1 MNISKYLSCIT
12 NTAPKISQHIA
23 LAIFILPLLFA
34 AEGNAA
40 IYKWVDA
47 DGNVHYA
54 QQRPNDADAEK
65 LDIQQEPSTTYHSGE
80 KEPVKPEEAAQN
92 GEQEQEPAAEAPEE
106 EEKKPETA
114 AEKKQRLEA
123 CAKARKAL
131 ATMESI
137 GRIRSKDAEG
147 NYSYLSQQ
155 QKEAQMQ
162 QARDL
167 IKKYCY

>member
-1 MNISKYLSCIT
+1 MDIRKNLYYVK
-12 NTAPKISQHIA
+12 NT
-23 LAIFILPLLFA
+23 LLGMFILPLLFITESN
-34 AEGNAA
+34 AE

-47 DGNVHYA
+47 DGTVHYG
-54 QQRPNDADAEK
+54 QQRPNNATAEK
-65 LDIQQEPSTTYHSGE
+65 LDIQQEPTTTFHSGA
-80 KEPVKPEEAAQN
+80 KDTVKSEDTAQDEDTEQKPAEEAAKQ
-92 GEQEQEPAAEAPEE
+92 

-123 CAKARKAL
+123 CARARKSL

-147 NYSYLSQQ
+147 NYTYLSQQ
-155 QKEAQMQ
+155 QKEAQMK

>member
-1 MNISKYLSCIT
+1 ML
-12 NTAPKISQHIA
+12 
-23 LAIFILPLLFA
+23 
-34 AEGNAA
+34 
-40 IYKWVDA
+40 
-47 DGNVHYA
+47 
-54 QQRPNDADAEK
+54 
-65 LDIQQEPSTTYHSGE
+65 QQEPTTTFRSAT
-80 KEPVKPEEAAQN
+80 KEAVKSEEAAQD
-92 GEQEQEPAAEAPEE
+92 GEPEAAEPAAQ
-106 EEKKPETA
+106 EEKKPETP

-123 CAKARKAL
+123 CANARKAL

>member
-1 MNISKYLSCIT
+1 MNISNHLFSIK
-12 NTAPKISQHIA
+12 NTVLGI
-23 LAIFILPLLFA
+23 LILPLLLTGESS
-34 AEGNAA
+34 AE

-47 DGNVHYA
+47 EGNVHYA

-65 LDIQQEPSTTYHSGE
+65 LDIQQEPTTTFRSGTN
-80 KEPVKPEEAAQN
+80 KPVKAEETAQD
-92 GEQEQEPAAEAPEE
+92 GKQQPAVE
-106 EEKKPETA
+106 EEKKAETP
-114 AEKKQRLEA
+114 AEKKQRLAA

-131 ATMESI
+131 TTMKSI
-137 GRIRSKDAEG
+137 GRIRSKDADG

-155 QKEAQMQ
+155 QKEAKMK

>member
-1 MNISKYLSCIT
+1 ML
-12 NTAPKISQHIA
+12 
-23 LAIFILPLLFA
+23 ILPLLFIGESS
-34 AEGNAA
+34 AE

-47 DGNVHYA
+47 EGNVHYA
-54 QQRPNDADAEK
+54 QQRPTDSNAEK
-65 LDIQQEPSTTYHSGE
+65 LDIQQEPTTTFRSGTRDSVE
-80 KEPVKPEEAAQN
+80 SKETAQNAEQKPAEDPAAQ
-92 GEQEQEPAAEAPEE
+92 
-106 EEKKPETA
+106 EEKKAETP

-123 CAKARKAL
+123 CARARKSL
-131 ATMESI
+131 ATMKSI

-155 QKEAQMQ
+155 QKEAQMK

>member
-1 MNISKYLSCIT
+1 MNISKLLFSIKHT
-12 NTAPKISQHIA
+12 
-23 LAIFILPLLFA
+23 LLGMFILPLLLITESH
-34 AEGNAA
+34 AE

-47 DGNVHYA
+47 EGNVHYG
-54 QQRPNDADAEK
+54 QQRPHDADAQK
-65 LDIQQEPSTTYHSGE
+65 LDIQQEPTTTFHSGK
-80 KEPVKPEEAAQN
+80 KEPVKEDDTPQD
-92 GEQEQEPAAEAPEE
+92 GEQQPADEPAAQ
-106 EEKKPETA
+106 EEKKVETP

-123 CAKARKAL
+123 CARAKKSL

-147 NYSYLSQQ
+147 NYTYLSQQ
-155 QKEAQMQ
+155 QKEAQMK

>member
-1 MNISKYLSCIT
+1 MNISKNLYSIK
-12 NTAPKISQHIA
+12 NT
-23 LAIFILPLLFA
+23 LLGMLILPLLFI
-34 AEGNAA
+34 AESNAA
-40 IYKWVDA
+40 IYKWVDSE
-47 DGNVHYA
+47 GTVHYG
-54 QQRPNDADAEK
+54 QQRPSDVTAEK
-65 LDIQQEPSTTYHSGE
+65 LDIQQEPTTTFRSDA
-80 KEPVKPEEAAQN
+80 KDTVKSEEAAQDA
-92 GEQEQEPAAEAPEE
+92 EQKPAEEAARQ

-123 CAKARKAL
+123 CARARKSL

-147 NYSYLSQQ
+147 NYTYLSQQ
-155 QKEAQMQ
+155 QKEAQMK

>member
-1 MNISKYLSCIT
+1 MNISKLLFSIKHT
-12 NTAPKISQHIA
+12 
-23 LAIFILPLLFA
+23 LLGMFILPLLLITESH
-34 AEGNAA
+34 AE

-47 DGNVHYA
+47 EGNVHYG
-54 QQRPNDADAEK
+54 QQRPRDADAQK
-65 LDIQQEPSTTYHSGE
+65 LDIQQEPTTTFHSGK
-80 KEPVKPEEAAQN
+80 KEPVKADDTPQDGDQQPAE
-92 GEQEQEPAAEAPEE
+92 EPAVQ
-106 EEKKPETA
+106 EEKKVETP

-123 CAKARKAL
+123 CARARKSL

-147 NYSYLSQQ
+147 NYTYLSQQ
-155 QKEAQMQ
+155 QKEAQMK

>member
-1 MNISKYLSCIT
+1 MNIRKYLFSKKNTLLCI
-12 NTAPKISQHIA
+12 
-23 LAIFILPLLFA
+23 LILPLLFIA
-34 AEGNAA
+34 KSNAE

-47 DGNVHYA
+47 EGNVHYG
-54 QQRPNDADAEK
+54 QQRPSDANAEK
-65 LDIQQEPSTTYHSGE
+65 LDIQQEPTTTFHSG
-80 KEPVKPEEAAQN
+80 KKDAVKPNNTAQ
-92 GEQEQEPAAEAPEE
+92 ES
-106 EEKKPETA
+106 EKKPEEEPATEEKEKPETP

-123 CAKARKAL
+123 CARAKKSL

-147 NYSYLSQQ
+147 NYTYLSQQ
-155 QKEAQMQ
+155 QKEAQMK

>member
-1 MNISKYLSCIT
+1 MNISKHLFSIK
-12 NTAPKISQHIA
+12 NT
-23 LAIFILPLLFA
+23 LLGMLILPLLFITESH
-34 AEGNAA
+34 AE

-47 DGNVHYA
+47 EGNVHYA
-54 QQRPNDADAEK
+54 QQRPSDANAEK
-65 LDIQQEPSTTYHSGE
+65 LDIQQEPTTTFGTGKKQAVES
-80 KEPVKPEEAAQN
+80 EAAAQD
-92 GEQEQEPAAEAPEE
+92 GEQKPTEEPAAK
-106 EEKKPETA
+106 EEKKVETP

-123 CAKARKAL
+123 CANARKSL

-155 QKEAQMQ
+155 QKEAQMK

-167 IKKYCY
+167 IKKTCY